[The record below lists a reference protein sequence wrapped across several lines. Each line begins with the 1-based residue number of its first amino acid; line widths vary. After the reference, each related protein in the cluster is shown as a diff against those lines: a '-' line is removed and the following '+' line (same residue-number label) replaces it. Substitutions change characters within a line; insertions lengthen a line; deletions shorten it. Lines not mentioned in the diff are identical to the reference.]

1 LIYTFSTSSRPGY
14 KVYRFLSGSGSIF
27 I

>member
-1 LIYTFSTSSRPGY
+1 LTYTISTSSRPGY